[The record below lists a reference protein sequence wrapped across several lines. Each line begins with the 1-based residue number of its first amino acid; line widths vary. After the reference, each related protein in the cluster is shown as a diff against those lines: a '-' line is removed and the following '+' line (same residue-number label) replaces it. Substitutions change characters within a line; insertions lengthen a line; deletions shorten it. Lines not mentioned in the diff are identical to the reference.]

1 MQDRVDPNL
10 SWERTL
16 KTEEELARRI
26 GNAPTLKSLIGHY
39 SFAENDEDLA
49 EDTQTIAVRPEQRSY
64 CAMRVRGISSSA
76 AVAHLSLN
84 KLAAQRWEQ
93 SEWFERVCEE
103 ERKKWLVGA
112 GIDQKQEAFIP
123 LYNDAMDAVRETLH
137 SEDEKIKLAAAQFV
151 MDNLFGQE
159 KRAVGRPRSK
169 DQDAPPDLTDIMATA
184 IKRINEARDQVIGQ
198 EVSIVASPDYA
209 GSYSLNGKSE
219 SD

>member
-1 MQDRVDPNL
+1 MQIDP

-49 EDTQTIAVRPEQRSY
+49 EDTQTIAIRPEQRSY
-64 CAMRVRGISSSA
+64 CAMRVRGISSSV

-93 SEWFERVCEE
+93 CDWFERVCEE
-103 ERKKWLVGA
+103 ERKKWLIGA

-123 LYNDAMDAVRETLH
+123 LYNDAMQAVSETLH

-159 KRAVGRPRSK
+159 KRAVGRPRR
-169 DQDAPPDLTDIMATA
+169 DNDATPDLTDIMASA

-209 GSYSLNGKSE
+209 GSYNLNGKSQ
-219 SD
+219 SN